1 MLDPLVGDGVYAYS
15 EFGLTNGRANCLI
28 KAWAGAQTNVDTGI
42 YFGIGTSDKKSC
54 WSISA
59 KLIRSSGAAT
69 RHSLIKSFA

>member
-54 WSISA
+54 
-59 KLIRSSGAAT
+59 
-69 RHSLIKSFA
+69 